1 MGEEVVSSQNI
12 CLPTISTNS
21 LQNHPKEV
29 LIYIQM
35 VFLEHTVSAHFQ
47 GIVAPHLLY
56 VMILKPF
63 GGLES
68 PTQVIL

>member
-1 MGEEVVSSQNI
+1 MGEGVVRSQNI

-21 LQNHPKEV
+21 LQSHPKEV
-29 LIYIQM
+29 LIYIQT
-35 VFLEHTVSAHFQ
+35 VFLEYTVGAHFQ

-68 PTQVIL
+68 PTHIIL